1 LIVLVLLLL
10 AVVLRLVSVE
20 SDLVELVNSDEH
32 KVLVHQS
39 FLLALQV
46 GLSLDLAH
54 VILIAFELFF
64 FY

>member
-10 AVVLRLVSVE
+10 AFVLHLVSVE

>member
-1 LIVLVLLLL
+1 MIVLVLLLL
-10 AVVLRLVSVE
+10 AFVLRLVSVE

-54 VILIAFELFF
+54 DILIAFELFF

>member
-10 AVVLRLVSVE
+10 AFVLRLVSVE

-54 VILIAFELFF
+54 DILIAFELFF

>member
-1 LIVLVLLLL
+1 MIVLVLLLL
-10 AVVLRLVSVE
+10 AFVLCLVSVE

-32 KVLVHQS
+32 EVLVHQS

-54 VILIAFELFF
+54 DILIAFELFF